1 MKFDNGIDRKYRRSV
16 EEALE
21 VIAERGTDEQK
32 VIVRHILGSEMTIRV
47 KPVAEINASGIT
59 GLIDPGETNDKI
71 ADGRIGLR
79 EAFGEVYIAIAEET
93 IDTGGQRGCE
103 GTFVHEG
110 RHAYDFART
119 IESFSKAD
127 VNPLSMFD
135 PTLYELELEAHR
147 TSGEYMLC
155 IDREEYLHEGL
166 HLMILGRKEEAGPCF
181 LDLEGIHRRLSESY
195 GLSPDGN
202 QGPHASELLGLR
214 QKPDW

>member
-1 MKFDNGIDRKYRRSV
+1 MR
-16 EEALE
+16 
-21 VIAERGTDEQK
+21 Q
-32 VIVRHILGSEMTIRV
+32 TIRSLTAGSG
-47 KPVAEINASGIT
+47 AEPLAS
-59 GLIDPGETNDKI
+59 
-71 ADGRIGLR
+71 
-79 EAFGEVYIAIAEET
+79 YIAIAEAS
-93 IDTGGQRGCE
+93 IQAANAAARAPSSQ
-103 GTFVHEG
+103 G